1 MGFLRLAYTAGEGVS
16 TGEAARRM
24 RGTGKMNGSDKTV
37 SFYTLGCKL
46 NTYDTEWYR
55 EQFAH
60 EGYREVAF
68 GRSADVTVV
77 NTCAVTGQGA
87 AQSRQMLRRAH
98 RISPEGTVVAMGCY
112 AQTDP
117 DVLIEMPEVDLVV
130 GTAEKTHLLD
140 LINDTCSIGRSYVT
154 RRRTAEFQE
163 MDIFNFGGRARA
175 FVKVQEG
182 CNEFCS
188 FCIIPFARG
197 RSRSRSLQS
206 CLDQVQRLVDAGYQE
221 VVLAGVHIGDYG
233 ADLDG
238 PSLLDLF
245 EAIEQMKGLQRF
257 RVSSIEASYITDAMV
272 DFFSASS
279 RFCRHLHIPLQSGDD
294 GILRS
299 MRRPYSRSRYRSL
312 IETLAEK
319 VPDIGI
325 GADVMVGFPGE
336 TDEAFS
342 NTYALIDKVPL
353 AFLHVFPFSPRNGT
367 SAARMG
373 GAVDAAVK
381 KRRGALLRTLG
392 ARKTEAFCRRFSGRT
407 LHVLFEDRREP
418 GTGYLQ
424 GVTDNYIRV
433 FAPGPDGAK
442 NSIVPVRLTDVRPD
456 RVTGRLADISDEGRR
471 HEAQP

>member
-1 MGFLRLAYTAGEGVS
+1 
-16 TGEAARRM
+16 
-24 RGTGKMNGSDKTV
+24 MNGNDKTV
-37 SFYTLGCKL
+37 SFHTLGCKL

-55 EQFAH
+55 EQFRH
-60 EGYREVAF
+60 EGYREVTF
-68 GRSADVTVV
+68 GRPADVTVV

-98 RISPEGTVVAMGCY
+98 RISPDGTVVAMGCY

-117 DVLIEMPEVDLVV
+117 DVLIDMPEVDLVV
-130 GTAEKTHLLD
+130 GTAEKTRLLD

-175 FVKVQEG
+175 FVKIQEG

-197 RSRSRSLQS
+197 RSRSRGLQS
-206 CLDQVQRLVDAGYQE
+206 CLDQVQRLVDVGYQE

-238 PSLLDLF
+238 PVLLDLF
-245 EAIEQMKGLQRF
+245 KAIEQIEGLQRF
-257 RVSSIEASYITDAMV
+257 RVSSIEASFINDEMV

-279 RFCRHLHIPLQSGDD
+279 KFCRHLHIPLQSGDD

-299 MRRPYSRSRYRSL
+299 MRRPYTRTRYLSL
-312 IETLAEK
+312 IETLADR
-319 VPDIGI
+319 VPEIGL

-336 TDEAFS
+336 TDEAFA
-342 NTYALIDKVPL
+342 NTFDLIDKGPL
-353 AFLHVFPFSPRNGT
+353 AFLHVFPFSPRSGT
-367 SAARMG
+367 SAVRMG
-373 GAVDAAVK
+373 GEVDSAVK
-381 KRRGALLRTLG
+381 KRRGVLLRRLG
-392 ARKTEAFCRRFSGRT
+392 TRKTEAFCRRFSGRT
-407 LHVLFEDRREP
+407 MHVLFEDRREP

-433 FAPGPDGAK
+433 FAPGPEIAK
-442 NSIVPVRLTDVRPD
+442 NSIVPVRLLEMGPD
-456 RVTGRLADISDEGRR
+456 RVIGELVGDGPDTATKEVPLSTGANGVPAVVSGEFRNI
-471 HEAQP
+471 

>member
-1 MGFLRLAYTAGEGVS
+1 
-16 TGEAARRM
+16 
-24 RGTGKMNGSDKTV
+24 MNGNDKTV

-46 NTYDTEWYR
+46 NTYDSEWYR
-55 EQFAH
+55 EQFIH

-68 GRSADVTVV
+68 GRPADVTVV
-77 NTCAVTGQGA
+77 NTCTVTGQGA

-130 GTAEKTHLLD
+130 GTAEKTRLLD

-175 FVKVQEG
+175 FVKIQEG

-197 RSRSRSLQS
+197 RSRSRGLQS
-206 CLDQVQRLVDAGYQE
+206 CLDQVQRLVDVGYQE

-238 PSLLDLF
+238 PTLLDLL
-245 EAIEQMKGLQRF
+245 EAMDRIEGLKRF
-257 RVSSIEASYITDAMV
+257 RVSSIEASFIIDAMV
-272 DFFSASS
+272 DFFSTSS
-279 RFCRHLHIPLQSGDD
+279 KFCRHLHIPLQSGDD

-299 MRRPYSRSRYRSL
+299 MRRPYTRARYLSL
-312 IETLAEK
+312 IETLADRIPE
-319 VPDIGI
+319 IGL

-336 TDEAFS
+336 TDGAFA
-342 NTYALIDKVPL
+342 NTYDLIDRGPL
-353 AFLHVFPFSPRNGT
+353 TFLHVFPFSPRSGT
-367 SAARMG
+367 PAARMDG
-373 GAVDAAVK
+373 EVDAAVK
-381 KRRGALLRTLG
+381 KRRGAVLRSLG
-392 ARKTEAFCRRFSGRT
+392 ARKTDAFRRRFSGRT
-407 LHVLFEDRREP
+407 MNVLFEDRREP

-433 FAPGPDGAK
+433 FAPGPENTK
-442 NSIVPVRLTDVRPD
+442 NSIAPVRLLDVRPD
-456 RVTGRLADISDEGRR
+456 RVIGKLVDDSPQSRL
-471 HEAQP
+471 